1 MKSIICEAER
11 LSCADLQV
19 VVLMG
24 GLGSRLKERTVS
36 CPKPLVPIHGKP
48 FFEYEL
54 NLLLQ
59 SGFKKFVFLVGYRA
73 NMIEEYF
80 GDGGR
85 YGKDISIRYSYD
97 GEQLL
102 GTGGAVI
109 RALPLL
115 EEDFMLVY
123 ADSFMDVDYFQIMY
137 RYFAGKSAGIK
148 ALMTVMENADRF
160 DKSNVI
166 FKDGEIKVYDKK
178 NIVSE
183 MTYID
188 YGIEIFSR
196 EVFADFEKSSGE
208 KIVDLSDIQRELV
221 EKKSCVACEVTH
233 RFYEIGTP
241 VSLKEFTDY
250 AEKRF
255 RNSHGVCFLDRDG
268 VINEIIFN
276 EDTEQL
282 DSPLSVSQVR
292 FLPGAVEGLK
302 KLCESG
308 MELFVVTNQPAA
320 AKGKTTLSKL
330 YDINTFIV
338 KELRKKGIE
347 IAEVSVCPHHPAGS
361 DATKEKFLIQE
372 CDCRKPGAGLLM
384 NVMRKHR
391 IDPSCSYMIG
401 DSYTD
406 MLAGRTA
413 GVKTAFIGDYKCDVC
428 GRLQH
433 IKPDIIGKDLLEVA
447 GKIVC

>member
-1 MKSIICEAER
+1 MKNIICETER
-11 LSCADLQV
+11 LSCEDLQV

-24 GLGSRLKERTVS
+24 GLGSRLKEQTVS
-36 CPKPLVPIHGKP
+36 CPKPLVPIHGTP

-80 GDGGR
+80 GDGSR

-97 GEQLL
+97 GEKLL

-109 RALPLL
+109 RALPFL

-137 RYFAGKSAGIK
+137 RYFAGRQTGIK

-160 DKSNVI
+160 DKSNVV

-183 MTYID
+183 MTCID

-196 EVFADFEKSSGE
+196 EVFAAFEKSFGE
-208 KIVDLSDIQRELV
+208 EAVDLSDIQRELV
-221 EKKSCVACEVTH
+221 EKKKCTACEVTH

-241 VSLKEFTDY
+241 ESLAEFTEY
-250 AEKRF
+250 AQKRF
-255 RNSHGVCFLDRDG
+255 REPHGVCFLDRDG
-268 VINEIIFN
+268 VINEIAFN

-282 DSPLSVSQVR
+282 DSPLSVSQFQ

-302 KLCESG
+302 RLYESG
-308 MELFVVTNQPAA
+308 MELFIVTNQPAA
-320 AKGKTTLSKL
+320 AKGKTALSEL
-330 YDINTFIV
+330 YDINTFMV
-338 KELRKKGIE
+338 KELRKEGIE

-361 DATKEKFLIQE
+361 DRAKERFLIRA
-372 CDCRKPGAGLLM
+372 CNCRKPGAGLILNIM
-384 NVMRKHR
+384 KKHR
-391 IDPSCSYMIG
+391 IDPACSYMIG

-406 MLAGRTA
+406 MLAGRAA
-413 GVKTAFIGDYKCDVC
+413 GVKLAFTGDFKCDVC
-428 GRLQH
+428 GRLEYT
-433 IKPDIIGKDLLEVA
+433 KPDIIGKNLLEA
-447 GKIVC
+447 AEKIVC